1 MEISKNDLRK
11 IFKEKRLALTPEER
25 REFSSRIC
33 CNAAKTDIFKES
45 LCVAFYAADNSEADL
60 WELFEHFSGEKKFFL
75 PRYKAEEKI
84 YEMVQI
90 HNRSNDLVTGKYG
103 LAEPRAELPPASQ
116 NEYECMLYL
125 VPGVAFDS
133 QCRRL
138 GRGKGFYDRL
148 LADAKFSMGI
158 FYECQR
164 FEGDIPAEP
173 HDINLDIIVTEK
185 QLYHT
190 PAERKQCRIKT
201 NEIEKGKQK

>member
-1 MEISKNDLRK
+1 MMTTS
-11 IFKEKRLALTPEER
+11 AR
-25 REFSSRIC
+25 RC
-33 CNAAKTDIFKES
+33 QT
-45 LCVAFYAADNSEADL
+45 
-60 WELFEHFSGEKKFFL
+60 
-75 PRYKAEEKI
+75 
-84 YEMVQI
+84 
-90 HNRSNDLVTGKYG
+90 
-103 LAEPRAELPPASQ
+103 
-116 NEYECMLYL
+116 
-125 VPGVAFDS
+125 AFDT

-148 LADAKFSMGI
+148 LSNAKFSMGI